1 MELRRSN
8 AASAVP
14 NKKKYDRKKCQSLM
28 LRLKKESEQPTMT
41 KLLRSKDRKVANL
54 VTPNGKQ
61 ASIANTFGLPAG
73 KAYSCP
79 GATSVCE
86 TVCYAGKLEKVFPTV
101 KKNLLHNWELLKDAD
116 GETMVRLLNEII
128 SDFNDECEKRNAP
141 KQFRIHWDGDFF
153 NDTYTYAWKMIIDKY
168 PDIQFWVYTRV
179 KSAAIILNHVP
190 NLSLYYS
197 TDSENKAIGITLK
210 NDHGVSLAYLA
221 KNFQI
226 GQADMKELTGKV
238 GAKCPENKK
247 AIPLISQKG
256 SACATCKLC
265 IYEKSDIVFSATK
278 K

>member
-1 MELRRSN
+1 
-8 AASAVP
+8 
-14 NKKKYDRKKCQSLM
+14 
-28 LRLKKESEQPTMT
+28 
-41 KLLRSKDRKVANL
+41 
-54 VTPNGKQ
+54 
-61 ASIANTFGLPAG
+61 
-73 KAYSCP
+73 
-79 GATSVCE
+79 
-86 TVCYAGKLEKVFPTV
+86 
-101 KKNLLHNWELLKDAD
+101 
-116 GETMVRLLNEII
+116 MVRLLNEMI
-128 SDFNDECEKRNAP
+128 SEFNAECDKRNAP